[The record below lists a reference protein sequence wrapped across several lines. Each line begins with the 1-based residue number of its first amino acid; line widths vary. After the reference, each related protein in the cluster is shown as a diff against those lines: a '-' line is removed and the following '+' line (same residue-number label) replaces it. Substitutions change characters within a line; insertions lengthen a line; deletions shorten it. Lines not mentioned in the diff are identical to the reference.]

1 MYDKDGFKIGP
12 GGGVF
17 ADPTV
22 EMTDSRDFESWDWK
36 QIRAAVVGYA
46 ATPRDARPTSVPYAD
61 PNSIRHAATVF
72 NRARDT
78 LQFVSDNL
86 RLQVEALAGENGAWQ
101 SPAAEVFRSINLHL
115 AANLQAKADQIN
127 GGEVTG
133 ERSVPAQLW
142 RAGNYLEWAQNEI
155 KRIDSYYA
163 SYVRSQG
170 GARMTNQLT
179 KVSAFPELVDQMAE
193 DMKKVVRLLANE
205 YDVNTA
211 SVVVPSAVD
220 FRPKGPGTGDGP
232 GGDGNDLPDDLNI
245 DPPPPADN
253 TGGGDGTRGNT
264 PPPPLNI
271 GPPPGADL
279 GGDGGGTGGGNNFR
293 PPPSLN
299 VEPPPGLD
307 LSGGD
312 GGGGTGGGNDFRP
325 PPSLNVEPPP
335 GLDLSGGN
343 TGGGDGLPLPPGLD
357 LSPPPGADV
366 GTGGNNAGGTGGLG
380 LPPAMNIAPPPAA
393 DGGTRGGGSGGGT
406 ALPKPPPLSLNT
418 PPGVGSGT
426 GNDSIGRPPQ
436 LDIEAPPGA
445 GSGTGNDSTGLPPQL
460 DIETPPGLGTGD
472 DRGGTNLP
480 PAAPMMPPAGAGG
493 GAPAGANADRP
504 DSSGLL
510 GGLEEP
516 WKAGSLPP
524 AIDPS
529 GTEPPAVKPE
539 DWAASPSSGSSGG
552 LGGGLGSQVPPP
564 MMPPVAGGQ
573 PPGATGDRPDSSGLL
588 GGEKESWEGTGLPVA
603 DLDAASPPPSIKPE
617 EWASATGGSAD
628 AGIRVPA
635 VGGPTTTEPPALNQI
650 PEASEPAAQQVSSGG
665 AGAGLGSQV
674 PPPMMPPVAGGQ
686 PPGAAGDR
694 PDSSGLLGGHTEP
707 WAGAEEARGVGGASD
722 TPASAAPEKWAVT
735 TAEPVVT
742 PATPAAEP
750 PPAVEESAPVAPS
763 APPAVTPVVALART
777 PVESAAPERETAVPV
792 LTEQAEKIA
801 PTPAAAPAGWAASS
815 GLVAAGQET
824 PQAAAVLGASAV
836 TAAAAFGAMTGPVP
850 GTPPSGPTPPGAAPA
865 PSSGSGPVGSGPGR
879 PYPSEFPHVDVDGN
893 VQDDREED
901 GGGGLVLRGGAAGAL
916 PGVDSVAVVRPDDA
930 VKDVTAWDSGNAA
943 FLLSGAPPA
952 PVAAKTNR
960 SGWDTEPRASGIT
973 LDSSEPWEPEPSTT
987 HATYRRRRYGEA
999 PLLVDDSDDEV
1010 WCGDEYSVPKE
1021 EREDFVAGEVE
1032 RLERLRRQEAGEDVE
1047 DPEDGEDAEPEERSA
1062 ADLLSRSSAAWGGST
1077 AASPMGVLE

>member
-1 MYDKDGFKIGP
+1 
-12 GGGVF
+12 
-17 ADPTV
+17 
-22 EMTDSRDFESWDWK
+22 MTDSRDFESWDWK

-46 ATPRDARPTSVPYAD
+46 ATPSDARPTSVPYAD

-101 SPAAEVFRSINLHL
+101 SPAAELFRSINLHL

-170 GARMTNQLT
+170 GVRMANQLT

-193 DMKKVVRLLANE
+193 NMKKVVRLLANE
-205 YDVNTA
+205 YDINTA

-220 FRPKGPGTGDGP
+220 FKPKGPGIGDGP
-232 GGDGNDLPDDLNI
+232 GGDGNGLPNDLNI
-245 DPPPPADN
+245 DPPPPAEN
-253 TGGGDGTRGNT
+253 TGGGDGTGGNK
-264 PPPPLNI
+264 PPPSLNI

-279 GGDGGGTGGGNNFR
+279 GGGGGGGGTGGGNNFR

-335 GLDLSGGN
+335 GLGLSGGDGVGG
-343 TGGGDGLPLPPGLD
+343 TGGGNGLPLPPRLD
-357 LSPPPGADV
+357 LSPPPGADG
-366 GTGGNNAGGTGGLG
+366 GTGSNNGGGTGGLG
-380 LPPAMNIAPPPAA
+380 LPPGMNIAPPPAA
-393 DGGTRGGGSGGGT
+393 DGGTRGGGSGVGGSGVGA

-436 LDIEAPPGA
+436 LDIEAPPGV
-445 GSGTGNDSTGLPPQL
+445 
-460 DIETPPGLGTGD
+460 GTGD
-472 DRGGTNLP
+472 DRGGMNLP

-493 GAPAGANADRP
+493 GAPTGASADRP

-510 GGLEEP
+510 GGLQEP
-516 WKAGSLPP
+516 WEAGSVPP
-524 AIDPS
+524 ALEPS

-539 DWAASPSSGSSGG
+539 DWAAPPSSGSSGG
-552 LGGGLGSQVPPP
+552 FGDGLGSQVPPP
-564 MMPPVAGGQ
+564 MMPPMAGGQ

-603 DLDAASPPPSIKPE
+603 DFDGVSPPPSIKPE
-617 EWASATGGSAD
+617 EWAAPTGGSAET
-628 AGIRVPA
+628 GIQVPA

-650 PEASEPAAQQVSSGG
+650 PESSEPPAQQVSSGG
-665 AGAGLGSQV
+665 AGAGSGSQV
-674 PPPMMPPVAGGQ
+674 PPPMMPPPMAGGQ
-686 PPGAAGDR
+686 QPGATGDR

-707 WAGAEEARGVGGASD
+707 WAGAEEARGVGGVSD
-722 TPASAAPEKWAVT
+722 TSASAAPEKWAVT
-735 TAEPVVT
+735 PAEPVVAPPT
-742 PATPAAEP
+742 SPAEPLPAAEE
-750 PPAVEESAPVAPS
+750 AAPVAPS
-763 APPAVTPVVALART
+763 APAAVTPVVALAQT
-777 PVESAAPERETAVPV
+777 PVEDAASEQGMVVPGF
-792 LTEQAEKIA
+792 TEPAEKIA
-801 PTPAAAPAGWAASS
+801 PAPAAAPAGWAASS
-815 GLVAAGQET
+815 GLVAAGQEG
-824 PQAAAVLGASAV
+824 PQAAALLGTGAV

-865 PSSGSGPVGSGPGR
+865 LSSGSGPVGSGPGR
-879 PYPSEFPHVDVDGN
+879 PHPSEFPHVDLDGN
-893 VQDDREED
+893 VQDDRDED
-901 GGGGLVLRGGAAGAL
+901 EGGGLVLRGGAAGAL
-916 PGVDSVAVVRPDDA
+916 PGVDSVAVVRLDDA
-930 VKDVTAWDSGNAA
+930 VKDVTAWDSGNAG
-943 FLLSGAPPA
+943 FLLPSAPSA
-952 PVAAKTNR
+952 PVTAKTDR
-960 SGWDTEPRASGIT
+960 SGWDTEPRASDIT
-973 LDSSEPWEPEPSTT
+973 LTSSEPWEPETSVT
-987 HATYRRRRYGEA
+987 HATYRRRKYGEA
-999 PLLVDDSDDEV
+999 PLLVDDSEDEV
-1010 WCGDEYSVPKE
+1010 WCGDEYSVPEE
-1021 EREDFVAGEVE
+1021 EREDFLAREVE
-1032 RLERLRRQEAGEDVE
+1032 RLERLRREEAGEDVE
-1047 DPEDGEDAEPEERSA
+1047 DSEDGEDAEPEERSA
-1062 ADLLSRSSAAWGGST
+1062 ADLLSRSNAAWGGST
-1077 AASPMGVLE
+1077 AASPLGVLE